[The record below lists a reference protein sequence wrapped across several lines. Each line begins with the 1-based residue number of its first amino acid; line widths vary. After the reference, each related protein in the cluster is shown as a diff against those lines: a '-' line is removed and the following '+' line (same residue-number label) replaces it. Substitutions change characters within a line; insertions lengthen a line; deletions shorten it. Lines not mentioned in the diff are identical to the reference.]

1 MLVISVKFV
10 LNPSRFLII
19 YFSLLSE
26 KINIP
31 NKRGQVLA
39 ACLDS
44 PEGSKPKTYAIFA
57 HCFTCSKDL
66 KAISNIN
73 YSLSVHGIAVL
84 RFDMTGIGESEGIFE
99 ETNFTTQLQD
109 FAAVTEFV
117 SAKYEKPK
125 LAIGHSLGGCVAI
138 NSARSIDSFK
148 AVAVIASPPE
158 PSALSVKLKKTRE
171 QAFKEGIAER
181 EIGGVK
187 YKFTPQFFEDIESY
201 SLKQDIQNLKKPLL
215 ILHSPAD
222 TYSHI
227 SNSEIIYDLASQ
239 PKSLVSL
246 DDIDH
251 LMLKKSDARYVGNLI
266 GSWFAKYNK

>member
-1 MLVISVKFV
+1 M
-10 LNPSRFLII
+10 
-19 YFSLLSE
+19 
-26 KINIP
+26 
-31 NKRGQVLA
+31 A
-39 ACLDS
+39 AFLDS
-44 PEGSKPKTYAIFA
+44 PEGVKPKAYAIFA

-66 KAISNIN
+66 KAIGNIDF
-73 YSLSVHGIAVL
+73 SLAACGISVL
-84 RFDMTGIGESEGIFE
+84 RFDMTGIGESEGNFE

-109 FAAVTEFV
+109 FAAVAEFV

-138 NSARSIDSFK
+138 KSAGSIESFK

-158 PSALSVKLKKTRE
+158 PSALSIKLKKTRE
-171 QAFKEGIAER
+171 QAFKDGIAGR

-187 YKFTPQFFEDIESY
+187 YKFTPQFFEDIENY
-201 SLKQDIQNLKKPLL
+201 NLKRDIRNLKKPLL

-251 LMLKKSDARYVGNLI
+251 LMLKKSDARYVGSLI
-266 GSWFAKYNK
+266 GAWFGKYNRL